1 MISHLRVRIALV
13 CMLGLV
19 LCGTAQADVE
29 EADQRF
35 VEGVSAFQAKQYP
48 KAISLFQEAY
58 RLHLD
63 PNIAFNI
70 ATAYERAGDLQSAR
84 LWFETYVAQEPAD
97 AVAVSSRISSFPQPV
112 AETQIPQSAPKA
124 RVNPKSV
131 ALAAGAVGVVTA
143 FVVGGMALHASEQ
156 SSEAKTRFEQGSFA
170 RKAEGFA
177 LTADVT
183 MLASSLAL
191 LYGASDFFTGGN
203 SVQAG
208 VNP

>member
-1 MISHLRVRIALV
+1 MG
-13 CMLGLV
+13 MF
-19 LCGTAQADVE
+19 LCKPAQADLE

-35 VEGVSAFQAKQYP
+35 VEGVSAFQSKQYT

-70 ATAYERAGDLQSAR
+70 ATAYERSGDLNTAR
-84 LWFETYVAQEPAD
+84 VWFETYVSQEPAD
-97 AVAVSSRISSFPQPV
+97 AVAVASRISSFPQPV
-112 AETQIPQSAPKA
+112 VEVQVPENIPKA

-143 FVVGGMALHASEQ
+143 FVVGGMALHASDQ
-156 SSEAKTRFEQGSFA
+156 SSAAKSRLEQGSFA

-183 MLASSLAL
+183 MLVSS
-191 LYGASDFFTGGN
+191 
-203 SVQAG
+203 
-208 VNP
+208 